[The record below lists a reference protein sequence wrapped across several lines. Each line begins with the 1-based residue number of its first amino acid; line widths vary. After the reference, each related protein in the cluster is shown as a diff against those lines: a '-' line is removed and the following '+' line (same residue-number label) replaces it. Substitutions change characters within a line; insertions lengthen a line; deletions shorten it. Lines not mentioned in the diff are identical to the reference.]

1 MNVTGNTMSFA
12 PNWTFTAGVQHSFRH
27 RWGLLT
33 PRLNYS
39 FVGEQWTSIQQITAP
54 INNLLGVRSILNGS
68 LTYEQGTWRVRG
80 FVDNLT
86 NERYVSGTF
95 FENEFYGAPRTAGV
109 ELSRRF

>member
-1 MNVTGNTMSFA
+1 MSFA

-39 FVGEQWTSIQQITAP
+39 LVGEQWTSIQQTTAP
-54 INNLLGVRSILNGS
+54 INNLLGVRSILNAS

-80 FVDNLT
+80 FVDHLT
-86 NERYVSGTF
+86 NERYVSGNSSRT
-95 FENEFYGAPRTAGV
+95 NSTAPREAGV
-109 ELSRRF
+109 ELSRDLTMDS

>member
-1 MNVTGNTMSFA
+1 
-12 PNWTFTAGVQHSFRH
+12 
-27 RWGLLT
+27 LT

-39 FVGEQWTSIQQITAP
+39 FVGEQWTSLQQSTAP
-54 INNLLGVRSILNGS
+54 INDLLGGRSILSAS
-68 LTYEQGTWRVRG
+68 LSYEQGMWRVRG

>member
-1 MNVTGNTMSFA
+1 MSFA
-12 PNWTFTAGVQHSFRH
+12 PNWTFTAGVQHRFRH

-39 FVGEQWTSIQQITAP
+39 FVGEQWTTIQEITAP

-86 NERYVSGTF
+86 NERYVTGTF